1 MKQYKTN
8 KAGRKRIFF
17 LPFLFLYF
25 TSLSLF
31 AITSATVPGNLKD
44 INTTSK
50 AWLSSNVFPL
60 TFYTK
65 DSNLSLLKKASLK
78 VLTNTK
84 EVALLISLETPLV
97 LVQDKNSS
105 FEFTLSFFDHNIT
118 DTGTFKTTH
127 LNFKKSHTISN
138 LDKSM
143 YTDDNKTIINEIST
157 ITMDKTVRYGY
168 NEVNDTIYPL
178 NLDENQTLNI
188 GMSEDSFYAVKS
200 IDENQTFINISFY
213 VNIFDGNNTLLYK
226 TKWIKINLSLT
237 GENDMLHSDTVFY
250 NLQNGKNI
258 FIQNCIACHRYNDD
272 TTAPA
277 GIAPI
282 LTNIGGWANKEY
294 ITDSLIN
301 PQKHESLKYKKLIKE
316 GKIMPMPSFDWLDK
330 NDFND
335 LVYFLQNLK
344 AEDTSK
350 P

>member
-1 MKQYKTN
+1 MLSKLTK
-8 KAGRKRIFF
+8 KAKNSF
-17 LPFLFLYF
+17 LLSLLLFL
-25 TSLSLF
+25 TLKCSLL
-31 AITSATVPGNLKD
+31 AISAVQVPGNLKD

-84 EVALLISLETPLV
+84 EVALLISFETPLA

-118 DTGTFKTTH
+118 DTGVFKTTH
-127 LNFKKSHTISN
+127 LNFKKSRTISN

-143 YTDDNKTIINEIST
+143 YIDDNKTIINKTST
-157 ITMDKTVRYGY
+157 ITIDKTLKYGY

-178 NLDENQTLNI
+178 NLDKNQTLNI

-200 IDENQTFINISFY
+200 IDTNQTFTNISFS

-226 TKWIKINLSLT
+226 TKWIKANFSLSS
-237 GENDMLHSDTVFY
+237 ENDMSYSDTAFY
-250 NLQNGKNI
+250 NLKNGKNI
-258 FIQNCIACHRYNDD
+258 FMQNCIACHRYGDN
-272 TTAPA
+272 TTAPP

-282 LTNIGGWANKEY
+282 LTNVGGWANKEY
-294 ITDSLIN
+294 IADSLIH
-301 PQKHESLKYKKLIKE
+301 PQKYESLKYKKLIKE

-335 LVYFLQNLK
+335 LIYFLQNLK
-344 AEDTSK
+344 ATSK
-350 P
+350 Q